1 MSTYTIEA
9 NDMKEALISLIRYF
23 EYELGSLER
32 KSFNTSIIET
42 LNTILNDI
50 KKSLNEITY
59 IGGPMINESLE
70 KLFNKMLEVHGK
82 LGMLNEESTVKEFGE
97 VVESFRNIVNEFKE
111 TIVKQKIIIIKRRR
125 MLLSLLAFIALIFTV
140 NYHLFYL
147 LIAGLDVS
155 KMLFIV
161 DNAIPL
167 LSLAALILV
176 LLEAYLIVKRVKYV
190 VFPSLALTIMCSYI
204 AYLTLTTVLLL
215 NPSSAYLLKIT
226 SLLVLGLCTFFMLMT
241 FGYSSLATLP
251 KARIKVK
258 IGKIMKPVKTLPK
271 EVSVEIKSLYEALI
285 KTFKDVFGDLG
296 EEILKYEIDH
306 YMFSG
311 LTFEEAVRKVAE
323 RLSIK
328 STKLK
333 SEEKKNMEKG

>member
-1 MSTYTIEA
+1 MSTHTIEA
-9 NDMKEALISLIRYF
+9 NDLKEAVMSLIRYF
-23 EYELGSLER
+23 EFELGSLER
-32 KSFNTSIIET
+32 KSFNTNIIET
-42 LNTILNDI
+42 LNAILNDV
-50 KKSLNEITY
+50 KEGLKEVTY
-59 IGGPMINESLE
+59 IGGPVINESLE
-70 KLFNKMLEVHGK
+70 KLFNKMLEIHSK
-82 LGMLNEESTVKEFGE
+82 LSMLKEESTVKEFGE
-97 VVESFRNIVNEFKE
+97 IVESFRNIVNEFKE
-111 TIVKQKIIIIKRRR
+111 TIAKQKIVIIRRR
-125 MLLSLLAFIALIFTV
+125 RTLLSLLAFIALIFTV

-147 LIAGLDVS
+147 LIAGLDVRS
-155 KMLFIV
+155 VLFITDSAV
-161 DNAIPL
+161 PM
-167 LSLAALILV
+167 LSLAALALV
-176 LLEAYLIVKRVKYV
+176 VLEAYLIVKHAKYV

-215 NPSSAYLLKIT
+215 NPSGAHLLKIT

-241 FGYSSLATLP
+241 FGYNSLATLP
-251 KARIKVK
+251 KAKIKVK
-258 IGKIMKPVKTLPK
+258 IGKIMKPVKTIPK
-271 EVSVEIKSLYEALI
+271 EVSVKVKSLYEALI

-333 SEEKKNMEKG
+333 SEEEKSKEKD